1 MFLAPFLIETNYW
14 RRDDSM
20 TQDLYETSRTE
31 AWRNSAALASAQGE
45 LGLASGAEPRA

>member
-1 MFLAPFLIETNYW
+1 MFLAPFLIETNCW

-31 AWRNSAALASAQGE
+31 AWQNTAAVASAQGE